1 MWLPRI
7 ISYLNKWG
15 ITHDSYS
22 AQQMSGKQRV
32 IRPLRPHDVEHP
44 KEHVKIKLLNHGDFS
59 LPLSLSLKT
68 QMFGILPTSS
78 KTFWIETKMNV
89 EKEETV
95 LVKAPQGTNQ

>member
-1 MWLPRI
+1 ME
-7 ISYLNKWG
+7 ISL
-15 ITHDSYS
+15 S
-22 AQQMSGKQRV
+22 
-32 IRPLRPHDVEHP
+32 
-44 KEHVKIKLLNHGDFS
+44 
-59 LPLSLSLKT
+59 LSLSLKT